1 MANLTHV
8 ELITPERVLF
18 SGEAEAVVMRTDGG
32 DITFLANH
40 MDYIAAVD
48 ICVVRIQ
55 GVQRSACR
63 PAKAVARLDASRGRG
78 RKRRARLGERSAR
91 RRARWLRHGG
101 RQQGDDRRR
110 ESPSSPRRSTSPA
123 PSAPW
128 RAPRAAGGDR
138 PVGQPSPPRLA
149 EQGACALVSER
160 VAAEAAAARARA
172 RLQAAAQLK
181 ANLSHM

>member
-8 ELITPERVLF
+8 ELITPERLLF

-55 GVQRSACR
+55 GVQRSVSTSEG
-63 PAKAVARLDASRGRG
+63 VAQLDASPVEAAKGEPASTSEV
-78 RKRRARLGERSAR
+78 RAAV
-91 RRARWLRHGG
+91 HGG
-101 RQQGDDRRR
+101 FVMVAENRVTIAAGVAELAEDIDVARAERAL
-110 ESPSSPRRSTSPA
+110 ESA
-123 PSAPW
+123 E
-128 RAPRAAGGDR
+128 AAGGD
-138 PVGQPSPPRLA
+138 PQLGAVAAPA
-149 EQGACALVSER
+149 TEQGASEQVSE
-160 VAAEAAAARARA
+160 VVGLNAAAARARA
-172 RLQAAAQLK
+172 RLQAAAQLE